1 MKNKQSLQIQSA
13 ESAFKIIGPILFSL
27 LQIKFSDRYNA
38 LYGPVNF
45 FERVFGMCRH
55 TEYAETACSSDPDGG
70 TGIPTGRWLLGRIRH
85 IRYDHMLKRCQAVTD
100 RTVRR
105 MRRHGM
111 FREPVDIAIDKHL
124 VCRYDRFRRIVNTIK
139 SKPKKGTYNFN
150 CLATANCI
158 VAGSRAFLAARLVR
172 RGDVD
177 VEVVS
182 GLIADCRKRGI
193 RIKSLKIDREFFSVD
208 IMDMLEREGIQ
219 FMVPAIKTKGVKK
232 AVEEFKDGRRKA
244 ASRHSIDSG
253 RDAAEFTLI
262 IQKRKNG
269 HFTLATNATV
279 PQVLGF
285 ESGGGGSLT
294 GAHGFA
300 EQYRLRWGVETAY
313 SNYESLRPP
322 HHEQERVGAHAAAA
336 VLPDIHLQRLG
347 AGPPSAPDLMPRHAH
362 DAHKDAQAVSQVH
375 ERVGPGRIPHVNCIS

>member
-1 MKNKQSLQIQSA
+1 M
-13 ESAFKIIGPILFSL
+13 
-27 LQIKFSDRYNA
+27 
-38 LYGPVNF
+38 
-45 FERVFGMCRH
+45 
-55 TEYAETACSSDPDGG
+55 ACVGTPNTQRLHVPATPDGG
-70 TGIPTGRWLLGRIRH
+70 TGIPTGRRLLGRIRH

-105 MRRHGM
+105 MRRRGM

-158 VAGSRAFLAARLVR
+158 VAGPRAFLAARLVR

-208 IMDMLEREGIQ
+208 IMDMLEREGIP

-244 ASRHSIDSG
+244 ASRHSHRFGTRCRRVYADNPK
-253 RDAAEFTLI
+253 E
-262 IQKRKNG
+262 
-269 HFTLATNATV
+269 
-279 PQVLGF
+279 
-285 ESGGGGSLT
+285 E
-294 GAHGFA
+294 
-300 EQYRLRWGVETAY
+300 
-313 SNYESLRPP
+313 
-322 HHEQERVGAHAAAA
+322 ERVRGRLCEAISC
-336 VLPDIHLQRLG
+336 LICPD
-347 AGPPSAPDLMPRHAH
+347 
-362 DAHKDAQAVSQVH
+362 
-375 ERVGPGRIPHVNCIS
+375 